1 MFLRQ
6 QSSLTATLQNLRDA
20 PNVFDTKANDQRP
33 LGRKATG
40 IGVRDPR
47 ARLRPLRRLTP
58 SFSSVWILQFLGIHD
73 HAFGLQQH
81 ADPEVAEPTP
91 HSANRLHLF
100 ANFWIVRRFVAPD
113 GLGIDTNKP
122 ARPALRDV
130 VIPHR
135 RACCGLWRIRCRQVF
150 PGKSFRTTLSNMVS
164 AKRGVSFE
172 VSSPSDLRRWVSDT
186 FLPPYLA
193 LNL

>member
-6 QSSLTATLQNLRDA
+6 QSSLTANFLNLRDA

-81 ADPEVAEPTP
+81 ADPEVTEPTP

-100 ANFWIVRRFVAPD
+100 ANFWIVRRLSRRTV
-113 GLGIDTNKP
+113 LGSTLTSLY
-122 ARPALRDV
+122 AR
-130 VIPHR
+130 
-135 RACCGLWRIRCRQVF
+135 RCEM
-150 PGKSFRTTLSNMVS
+150 S
-164 AKRGVSFE
+164 
-172 VSSPSDLRRWVSDT
+172 
-186 FLPPYLA
+186 
-193 LNL
+193 

>member
-6 QSSLTATLQNLRDA
+6 QSSLTANILNLRDA
-20 PNVFDTKANDQRP
+20 PNVSDTKANDQRS
-33 LGRKATG
+33 LRRKATG
-40 IGVRDPR
+40 IGVRDPC

-58 SFSSVWILQFLGIHD
+58 SFSSVWILQFLGKHD

-100 ANFWIVRRFVAPD
+100 VNFRIIWRFVAPD
-113 GLGIDTNKP
+113 GLRIDTNKP
-122 ARPALRDV
+122 APPALRDV

-150 PGKSFRTTLSNMVS
+150 ASRFFRTTLSNMVS
-164 AKRGVSFE
+164 TSRHFSFE
-172 VSSPSDLRRWVSDT
+172 FSSSSDLRRWVSDT
-186 FLPPYLA
+186 FMPPYLA